1 MFPMETE
8 GERAIFVRQ
17 MREQLSCDQQTFAG
31 IVGVSTAAVSRWE
44 NDRAE
49 PHDRHWEQLHDLDE
63 ELMRRCDSERLI
75 AMLKIAAALGQ
86 SRSPLKLLVRGEL
99 EEELRYRLEEI
110 DLNSGANNMEL
121 YL

>member
-1 MFPMETE
+1 METE
-8 GERAIFVRQ
+8 GERASFVRQ
-17 MREQLSCDQQTFAG
+17 LREQLSCDQQTFAG

-63 ELMRRCDSERLI
+63 ELMLRRDRRRLI
-75 AMLKIAAALGQ
+75 AMLKISAVLCQ
-86 SRSPLKLLVRGEL
+86 TRSPLELLVHGEL

-110 DLNSGANNMEL
+110 QLTPEANNLEM